1 MESRENS
8 DDPFFVLGDCSL
20 EGKEFKVPQLAQT

>member
-8 DDPFFVLGDCSL
+8 DDPFFVLGDFPL
-20 EGKEFKVPQLAQT
+20 EGKGFKVPQLAQT